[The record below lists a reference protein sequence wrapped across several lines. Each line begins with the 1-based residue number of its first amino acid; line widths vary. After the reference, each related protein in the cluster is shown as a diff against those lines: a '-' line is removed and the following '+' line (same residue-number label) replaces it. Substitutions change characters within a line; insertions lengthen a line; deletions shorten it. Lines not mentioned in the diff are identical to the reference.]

1 MSLSALCHD
10 CSKSLMCDNYP
21 TELEMIYCD
30 TQLHTDDS
38 GDVKHV
44 LNIAMVVLCIICFFK
59 RMHSTVSLYKN
70 PGGKPLEGLK
80 CRSGCLPRRDGPGFW
95 FMSGKGP
102 KGSNRGRGKPV
113 PGEMPGVGLMPPGIN
128 GRFGKRSLCPP
139 ERNEPLVPR
148 ATSQIRAS
156 ETHLQH

>member
-1 MSLSALCHD
+1 MSLSALCYD

-44 LNIAMVVLCIICFFK
+44 LNIAMVVLCVICFFK
-59 RMHSTVSLYKN
+59 RMHPIVSLYKN

-80 CRSGCLPRRDGPGFW
+80 CLSGCLPRRDGPGF
-95 FMSGKGP
+95 
-102 KGSNRGRGKPV
+102 
-113 PGEMPGVGLMPPGIN
+113 
-128 GRFGKRSLCPP
+128 
-139 ERNEPLVPR
+139 
-148 ATSQIRAS
+148 
-156 ETHLQH
+156 